1 MTRMKESAYYRQ
13 SRLEMLPLVPDAAL
27 RILEVGCG
35 AGTFLQSL
43 QREDRELWGM
53 DINPREAEAAKS
65 FCYKV
70 LIGDAMELAEQL
82 PDGYFDCVVF
92 NDVLEHLPWPG
103 KLLARM
109 RTKLKPDGRVV
120 ASIPN
125 IRYIGVLV
133 TELLW
138 RKDFAYTPEGGV
150 LDDTHLR
157 FFTRRSMQ
165 RLFERA
171 GYQVLSCQGIR
182 PCKSW
187 KEKCF
192 IALTLGFLSDAR
204 YKCFAWTALPQKG
217 ESEAPVYL

>member
-1 MTRMKESAYYRQ
+1 
-13 SRLEMLPLVPDAAL
+13 MLPWVPGNAL

-43 QREDRELWGM
+43 QRPDRELWGM
-53 DINPREAEAAKS
+53 DINPVEAEAAKA
-65 FCYKV
+65 FCHRV
-70 LIGDAMELAEQL
+70 LVGDAMELVEQL

-103 KLLARM
+103 RLLYKM
-109 RTKLKPDGRVV
+109 RGKLKPDGRVV

-138 RKDFAYTPEGGV
+138 HRDFGYTPEGGV

-171 GYQVLSCQGIR
+171 GYRVLSCQGIR
-182 PCKSW
+182 PCRSW
-187 KEKCF
+187 KEKLF
-192 IALTLGFLSDAR
+192 IALSLGFLSDAR
-204 YKCFAWTALPQKG
+204 YKCFAWTAGPQDG
-217 ESEAPVYL
+217 QPEEPVYL